1 MYFLTALACT
11 IISAIL
17 WLVFRKR
24 KLLHLD
30 ILTIIYGSSTLMWLI
45 DCIFSAAKGEGF
57 ITFDDP
63 IDGWIALAT
72 FVVGIFL
79 WLVVSFIMN
88 NSKKQPIEQ

>member
-88 NSKKQPIEQ
+88 NSKKAVEE